1 MTRQRLGETAAAAGM
16 LQASR
21 KTLGN
26 AFAQAGESPQQVPFG
41 QWYDWLI
48 ARCLYEEAQRELA
61 KP

>member
-1 MTRQRLGETAAAAGM
+1 MGDTTAATGM
-16 LQASR
+16 LQASG

-26 AFAQAGESPQQVPFG
+26 AFTQANDSRQQVPFG

-48 ARCLYEEAQRELA
+48 ARCLHEEATRELA